1 MTAVDTRP
9 ARRVALVTVTYNSGP
24 VLEDFLASL
33 DRQTSRDWTLV
44 AVDNNSTD
52 ATHDMLA
59 AWQERGP
66 LHLIANPDNPGFAAA
81 SNQGIVW
88 ARENGFDAVLLIN
101 NDTVFGVDFIA
112 EIMAFQAMSGA
123 PLVAPAV
130 TYADDPKRYWFADGG
145 FTHIR
150 GGFQAWMGETPRE
163 GYSWTADFAPACAL
177 LVDMQVFDR
186 IGMFDERFFVYWE
199 DADFC
204 LRCRE
209 AGLAVTILA
218 APTIAHKVSALTG
231 GTSPF
236 STRMYHH
243 NQILLLKKHFGELSA
258 WLQSPAIIAK
268 ILARRVTGMDDNR
281 TTGLRLRT
289 VGSALAGR
297 GRNGK

>member
-9 ARRVALVTVTYNSGP
+9 ARRVALVTVTYNSAP

-59 AWQERGP
+59 AWRERGS
-66 LHLIANPDNPGFAAA
+66 LHLIANPGNPGFAAA
-81 SNQGIVW
+81 SNQGIAW

-101 NDTVFGVDFIA
+101 NDTVFGADFIA
-112 EIMAFQAMSGA
+112 ATMAFQTQSGA
-123 PLVAPAV
+123 PLVAPVV
-130 TYADDPKRYWFADGG
+130 TYADNPKRYWFADGG
-145 FTHIR
+145 FTYFR
-150 GGFQAWMGETPRE
+150 GGFQAWMGEEPRE
-163 GYSWTADFAPACAL
+163 GDSWTADFAPACAL

-204 LRCRE
+204 LRCRA
-209 AGLAVTILA
+209 AGMAVTILA

-236 STRMYHH
+236 STRMYHN
-243 NQILLLKKHFGELSA
+243 NQILLLKKHFGTLGA

-268 ILARRVTGMDDNR
+268 ILARRVTGRDDNR

-297 GRNGK
+297 GGNGK